1 MSPDS
6 SKKSDVST
14 SMATPPHTRAPSL
27 SPPHTNDVEN
37 AEATVKSPVPTYVFK
52 SPSDKII
59 RTPIRTPSLVD
70 KKPESTLLTEVKSE
84 LNQEKDTEVSEV
96 PVKTRTVSG
105 EIREH
110 KRKKQKAFKELLKAK
125 QERSENLLALP
136 GTVNVRAFPSNF
148 GKRPLAK
155 IGGGGWIIDLISK
168 IGRN

>member
-1 MSPDS
+1 MKQLFYKKSYILSPDS

-14 SMATPPHTRAPSL
+14 SKTTTPPHTRAPSL

-37 AEATVKSPVPTYVFK
+37 AEASVKSPVPTYVFK

-70 KKPESTLLTEVKSE
+70 KKPQSTLLTEVKSE
-84 LNQEKDTEVSEV
+84 INQEKVTGETEV

-136 GTVNVRAFPSNF
+136 GKVNVRAFSSNF
-148 GKRPLAK
+148 EKRPHAK
-155 IGGGGWIIDLISK
+155 IGK
-168 IGRN
+168 K

>member
-1 MSPDS
+1 MKRLFYKKSYILSPDS

-14 SMATPPHTRAPSL
+14 SKATPPHTRAPSL
-27 SPPHTNDVEN
+27 SPPHANDVEN
-37 AEATVKSPVPTYVFK
+37 AKALVKSPVPTYVFK
-52 SPSDKII
+52 SPSDKIV
-59 RTPIRTPSLVD
+59 RTPVRTPSLVD

-84 LNQEKDTEVSEV
+84 LNQEKATEETEV

-136 GTVNVRAFPSNF
+136 GKLNGHRCFYKVILKPT
-148 GKRPLAK
+148 GYM
-155 IGGGGWIIDLISK
+155 
-168 IGRN
+168 

>member
-1 MSPDS
+1 MKQLFYKKSYILSPDS

-14 SMATPPHTRAPSL
+14 SKATPPHTRAPSL

-37 AEATVKSPVPTYVFK
+37 AEASVKSPVPTYVFK
-52 SPSDKII
+52 SPSDKIV
-59 RTPIRTPSLVD
+59 RTPVRTPSLVD

-84 LNQEKDTEVSEV
+84 LNQEKTTEEREV

-136 GTVNVRAFPSNF
+136 GMVNVRAFPSNF
-148 GKRPLAK
+148 GKRPLTK
-155 IGGGGWIIDLISK
+155 IGK
-168 IGRN
+168 K